1 VKELLLTLLLFAQGA
16 TPQVSGG
23 GSIAGRVLSL
33 GGLPTTGV
41 VVIAEPQAVG
51 NPMHRTARTDSS
63 GQYRLLN
70 IPPGRYYVTAGP
82 VDAPIYFPGVANHAD
97 AKIFTITDGAAFESQ
112 DIRLPVLP
120 GVTLRGRVIPENIP
134 AGETFPTVQVRLA
147 GERGQPNVVTGI
159 ASNGSFEISDV
170 PEGGYTISVEP
181 NFQPVP
187 SIRDLYIDKNTK
199 EVQIHVPF
207 SSIVAD
213 ISGTMS
219 VMGPV
224 KLSLTVI
231 LKSTNPNSSR
241 ILQNGE
247 RRFGIGSSETFALSQ
262 VPLGEYTIEVP
273 NLPEGYKVQS
283 MTGVSVISGSTDLLS
298 QPLRVRATDQPKIA
312 ITVGVSDPPPWVQVR
327 GVFTSRDATTPLPKS
342 LTIGSATTPVN
353 PDGTFEF
360 PAVLPGTYNVKLTPS
375 SDNFTRTITIG
386 KSGPALVEVPL
397 TLPSVRISGRVT
409 GENQMKQQGRM
420 KADEIFVPLL
430 SRVPGPPGNNVVAET
445 SPDGTFVF
453 PKVQA
458 GTYTVNLERTCRNC
472 DYGSINTSNQTTIV
486 VGDKD
491 IRGLEIPA
499 H

>member
-1 VKELLLTLLLFAQGA
+1 MKELLLVLLLFAQGA

-23 GSIAGRVLSL
+23 GSIAGQVLSL

-41 VVIAEPQAVG
+41 VVIAQPQAVG
-51 NPMHRTARTDSS
+51 NPMHRTSRTDSS

-82 VDAPIYFPGVANHAD
+82 ADAPIYLPGVANYAD

-112 DIRLPVLP
+112 DIQLPVLP

-134 AGETFPTVQVRLA
+134 AGETFPTVQVRLV

-159 ASNGSFEISDV
+159 APNGSFDISDV

-187 SIRDLYIDKNTK
+187 SIRDLSIDKNTK

-207 SSIVAD
+207 SSIMAV
-213 ISGTMS
+213 INGTVS
-219 VMGPV
+219 VTGPV
-224 KLSLTVI
+224 KLSIVVI
-231 LKSTNPNSSR
+231 LKSTSPNSSR
-241 ILQNGE
+241 FLQNGE
-247 RRFGIGSSETFALSQ
+247 RRFGIGSSETFAIPL

-273 NLPEGYKVQS
+273 NLPDGYKVQS
-283 MTGVSVISGSTDLLS
+283 ITGVSAVSGSMNLMS
-298 QPLRVRATDQPKIA
+298 QPLRLRATDQPKVA
-312 ITVGVSDPPPWVQVR
+312 ISVGVSDPPPWVQVR

-342 LTIGSATTPVN
+342 VTIGSANAPVN
-353 PDGTFEF
+353 PDGIFEF
-360 PAVLPGTYNVKLTPS
+360 PAVLPGTYNVQLTPS
-375 SDNFTRTITIG
+375 SDNFARNITVG
-386 KSGPALVEVPL
+386 KSGPALIEVPL

-409 GENQMKQQGRM
+409 GGDQMKQQGRM
-420 KADEIFVPLL
+420 KADEFFVPLL
-430 SRVPGPPGNNVVAET
+430 SRGQGRPGNSIFAET

-458 GTYTVNLERTCRNC
+458 GTYALNLERTCRGC
-472 DYGSINTSNQTTIV
+472 DFGSINTSNQTTIV
-486 VGDKD
+486 VGEKD
-491 IRGLEIPA
+491 IIGLEIPA
-499 H
+499 R